1 MDKEVVVHIHNGI
14 LSVIKRNKFAPVV
27 VRWMNLEPSK
37 QNKVRKRETNIYI
50 NTHIWNLSEWY

>member
-14 LSVIKRNKFAPVV
+14 LSVIKKNKFAPVV

-37 QNKVRKRETNIYI
+37 QNKVRKRKTNTVY
-50 NTHIWNLSEWY
+50 